1 MPAVTSVHCQRAL
14 QAAIKGLGKVP
25 ELAANT
31 SALAIGAM
39 NWAAWERKVQDT
51 RRLEIWRM
59 KAADKVPGSRR
70 MILDTNPP
78 KPRACDYASE
88 YTFKYGGSRMHRV
101 TATQVQVQ
109 QYAYIKTMTNV
120 MAKMQENI
128 NDMLSHQ
135 IDAMAYGTMMHGNHG
150 KRSKGQWYIEG
161 WNGWWQRNQ
170 IEQPEY
176 YERASRWQS
185 NLTVSDPSLSD
196 TSSPEHRCS
205 PWGRNRN
212 KPGPP
217 SRTPRKSTGWLP
229 TPGTKQTRNQRR
241 RALRA

>member
-1 MPAVTSVHCQRAL
+1 MA
-14 QAAIKGLGKVP
+14 
-25 ELAANT
+25 LAALASLEALIVGVPCAEPLSGVSSGAI
-31 SALAIGAM
+31 SAF
-39 NWAAWERKVQDT
+39 NWARWERTLADT
-51 RRLEIWRM
+51 RRKEMWRL
-59 KAADKVPGSRR
+59 AAGNKVPGSRR

-78 KPRACDYASE
+78 KPRACETEYA
-88 YTFKYGGSRMHRV
+88 FKFGGSRMHRV
-101 TATQVQVQ
+101 TASQVQVQ

-161 WNGWWQRNQ
+161 WNGWWDHNT